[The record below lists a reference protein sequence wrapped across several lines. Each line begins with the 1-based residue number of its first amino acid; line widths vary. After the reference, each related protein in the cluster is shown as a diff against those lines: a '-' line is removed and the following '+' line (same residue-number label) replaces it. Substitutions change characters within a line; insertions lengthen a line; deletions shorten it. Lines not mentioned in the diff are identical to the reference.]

1 MSCIL
6 DVVQIDGQPSDNE
19 DDDIDEEDNRVLAD
33 LDASIETEMEDFI
46 VPFDETVRLEE
57 IISILR
63 VMLFFHF
70 RYYPTT
76 SYSS

>member
-63 VMLFFHF
+63 VMLFFLF